1 MRGRGQAT
9 LTLLNGKPL
18 TEQTVGMR
26 PKIKRNI
33 CGPDSIESIWEAG
46 KSVFGYI
53 ICRNVSSTFVNK

>member
-33 CGPDSIESIWEAG
+33 CGPDSIESI
-46 KSVFGYI
+46 
-53 ICRNVSSTFVNK
+53 